1 MGEAFIVRRGGGAN
15 LNFRIKQYPVSTDI
29 SQAAGKENDIAVLTA
44 TAITNW
50 QLSYS
55 APDSPAA
62 GDLWIKLA
70 SSSLHEIEI
79 LKKQSILLYI
89 NAAFQYENGAW
100 VRRKAYLYQGGA
112 WNDLD
117 IFLFDNGGQCVQL
130 TGGWKTVNDYNGS
143 CTVLDD
149 RIHFEPLGSSSAG
162 QACYT
167 ENKVALSGYTKL
179 CVKMN
184 VTTVVPSYGYPD
196 RLAVG
201 LYTNNTSAYP
211 FNGSY
216 VVTYAAF
223 PTTQPAGDYT
233 LELDISAYKDSSDY
247 YVGFTNA
254 FCVADVYE
262 IWLE

>member
-1 MGEAFIVRRGGGAN
+1 MSDALIVRRGGGAN

-29 SQAAGKENDIAVLTA
+29 SQITGKENDIAVLTA

-100 VRRKAYLYQGGA
+100 VRKKAYLYHSGA

-117 IFLFDNGGQCVQL
+117 IFLFDNGDQCVQL
-130 TGGWKTVNDYNGS
+130 TGGWKTVNDTHGG

-149 RIHFEPLGSSSAG
+149 RIHFAPLDSSGAG

-184 VTTVVPSYGYPD
+184 VTTVAPTSQYPS
-196 RLAVG
+196 RFAVG
-201 LYTNNTSAYP
+201 LYTNNTSFSP
-211 FNGSY
+211 FYSSQ
-216 VVTYAAF
+216 VVTYAEL
-223 PTTQPAGDYT
+223 PTTQPAGDCT
-233 LELDISAYKDSSDY
+233 LELDISAYKDSSNY
-247 YVGFTNA
+247 YVGFTNIV
-254 FCVADVYE
+254 CVADVYE